1 MTEYRYAI
9 NNLYT
14 IASQLSRAVEQDL
27 SDNDITVGISRGLR
41 QLYDNGLCNSDIT
54 QVLMVK
60 AWKLVLLRELSDDS
74 EVKEIKER
82 VDILA
87 KDFMD
92 SIDKLGIQDTLREKL
107 GYN

>member
-1 MTEYRYAI
+1 MTEYSYTI
-9 NNLYT
+9 NHLYT

-27 SDNDITVGISRGLR
+27 SDNDITVGISKGLR
-41 QLYDNGLCNSDIT
+41 QLYNNELCNLDIT
-54 QVLMVK
+54 QSLMIQ

-87 KDFMD
+87 KDFID
-92 SIDKLGIQDTLREKL
+92 GIDKLGIQDTLREKL